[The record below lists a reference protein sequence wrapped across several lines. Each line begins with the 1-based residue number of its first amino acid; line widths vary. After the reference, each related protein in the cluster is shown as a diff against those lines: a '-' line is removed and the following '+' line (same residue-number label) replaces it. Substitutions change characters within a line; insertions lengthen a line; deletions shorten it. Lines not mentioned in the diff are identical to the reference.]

1 MKQNKFK
8 LSPAGK
14 LAAAVA
20 IISVSVATCYAAG
33 IVGAGDPA
41 HNPGVN
47 SVNGVT
53 VVDIV
58 KPSASGLS
66 HNQYNEFNV
75 NKAGAVLNNSLSA
88 GQSKLAGQLSAN
100 QNLNGQAANII
111 LNEVISRNPSLLL
124 GKQEVFGMA
133 ADYILANPNG
143 ITCNSCG
150 FINTNRTSLVVGNPL
165 VDQGNLQGFDTR
177 NNTNLLNIDEGY
189 TIVGGTLDLIAPRI
203 NMLGTVDSREDI
215 NVVLGQ
221 NKISTDGKILESQK
235 YEGTAYDSKIFGGMM
250 ANRIRIVN
258 TAEGNGINMSSSY
271 TARKSLDI
279 STPGKLNLDVDPQV
293 SSDPISS
300 IMSWFV
306 KEADPTPANLSGED
320 INVSAGEIYTSGD
333 IVETT
338 SGNST
343 TQTLKRT
350 KIKGANISIIAK
362 KNNHLDAAIID
373 GKNIIMQGDNI
384 QLGTETVTNTHS
396 SSSKDGADGF
406 LGIGKW
412 NKSSNKKTEQQK
424 NIGTTIT
431 AGNNLSIQSTNGD
444 IKLSGTSIEAGNNL
458 SIKAKKDLKLESVI
472 DNNSIRDKGHD
483 YAHTIKDITWD
494 NETDTQ
500 TLNKT
505 TLQAGGNMGLA
516 AEGKISAKGIK
527 AAAGGDLLINAN
539 EVNINVQKTRV
550 QKISNGKNEQ
560 NMGLGGIDHNNN
572 NKNAEDSHRSE
583 ITADGNIL
591 VVGNKGVSITG
602 SKVKASKDGY
612 VQAVDGGIK
621 IDNAISTTTTKIDER
636 TGVAFNITG
645 SSHKANNRDEKVTGS
660 ELVSDANLKIISKDN
675 VDVIGSLVKSAGE
688 LGIETLGEIN
698 VKAAAEQQKID
709 EQKTKLT
716 IEDFTSDDGNNQFQA
731 GIKLEHTSESEK
743 TESVQ
748 HHGATLEGGT
758 IKLDAEKDVTFT
770 GSNLTTTQ
778 GDADIKGENVS
789 FVAVQDTLS
798 SNKEKETV
806 GVDVHYDG
814 GMDKAGSGAN
824 VSYEDTQTTTDKST
838 AVVSDSNIAGNLN
851 INATKDVTNQGS
863 DHKVDGAYNVD
874 AINVNNLAAENSEKT
889 VNKSTTVDVGFG
901 ANIDYSEVTRPIE
914 DIVNKAQELDMGGML
929 DAADDVGAPNVGIDI
944 YAKGGTK
951 ETNLSSNKA
960 TETSIKGGDININA
974 TGSVKDQGT
983 EYQADKGS
991 ITLNAA
997 SHISEAAIDR
1007 VEQHTKETS
1016 GGADIR
1022 IYTST
1027 GKDIT
1032 VDGKGKGG
1040 SKDQLVKGE
1049 IAQVGSMNAA
1059 NGININVKED
1069 ATYQGTNM
1077 DAGNGKISVNAGGD
1091 IRFDQVTNL
1100 TSESHNN
1107 VDAYAKMNLG
1117 TNTNS
1122 KEFGAGLGGG
1132 HSKGESSTSIA
1143 QVSNLQG
1150 QQGIELN
1157 AGKDVALTGTS
1168 FGSKEKA
1175 TGDILLTAGGKV
1187 EMKAAESQGSKQDM
1201 TWSASANAGMSKGTG
1216 ADKNSKGM
1224 SAGAEVNV
1232 AKTDESAT
1240 IYQGSVINSNGTLTI
1255 KADSDDK
1262 QAIHLQNADI
1272 TSKETILTTNN
1283 GGILLESAQDKEYKN
1298 NWNFE
1303 VGANGKQNASFNKD
1317 DKGVAEKQS
1326 SEKTHNIGAKLDIGV
1341 EKLDAI
1347 VQQNTHINSDNISF
1361 NTAKDMVLAGAILKA
1376 DNINGNIGG
1385 NLTVESREDKQHSVN
1400 VNTALGVSHSNEKQ
1414 DSLINQLA
1422 SASPIG
1428 EDKIKK
1434 KLDTKSNKLFDK
1446 IKKQYDQLS
1455 SRFTTKEEDNVQ
1467 TLSYTKDGKKMTV
1480 EQSKDEEETKDKW
1493 WQKGAKTVGKK
1504 VKSNVQEDQVK
1515 GGNGRAKIEVEVVE
1529 NKAVEE
1535 QSAISGQ
1542 ETVNLTVGGKTQLI
1556 GGKISN
1562 QNNDVALQTQGL
1574 ELQDINGKHT
1584 EGGARVNG
1592 SSSVGEMMK
1601 SGFSDLKEGKTPLIG
1616 AHGGSEQKN
1625 AVAGVTRG

>member
-41 HNPGVN
+41 HNPGIN

-177 NNTNLLNIDEGY
+177 NNTNLLNIGEGY

-221 NKISTDGKILESQK
+221 NKVSTDGKILESQK

-293 SSDPISS
+293 NSDPISS

-362 KNNHLDAAIID
+362 EKNYLDAAIIE
-373 GKNIIMQGDNI
+373 GKNISIQGGDI
-384 QLGTETVTNTHS
+384 ELETEKLTNTQTDGYS
-396 SSSKDGADGF
+396 EGGGWWLSKWSKSKD
-406 LGIGKW
+406 
-412 NKSSNKKTEQQK
+412 NKNEQQTT
-424 NIGTTIT
+424 IGTTII
-431 AGNNLSIQSTNGD
+431 AENNVSLQSTKGD
-444 IKLSGTSIEAGNNL
+444 IKLSGTSVKAGNNL
-458 SIKAKKDLKLESVI
+458 SIKAKKDLNLAAVVDQELVQE
-472 DNNSIRDKGHD
+472 KGHH
-483 YAHTIKDITWD
+483 YVNSNKDVTWD
-494 NETDTQ
+494 NKTTTQ

-505 TLQAGGNMGLA
+505 TLQTDGNLGLT
-516 AEGKISAKGIK
+516 AEGKVTANGVKASAV
-527 AAAGGDLLINAN
+527 GDILINADQ
-539 EVNINVQKTRV
+539 VNIDVKKTKN
-550 QKISNGKNEQ
+550 QHTTNGRNEQ
-560 NMGLGGIDHNNN
+560 NLGLGGIDHNNN
-572 NKNAEDSHRSE
+572 DKKVETSHRSE

-612 VQAVDGGIK
+612 VQAAEGGIK

-716 IEDFTSDDGNNQFQA
+716 IEGFTSDDGNNQFQA

-1107 VDAYAKMNLG
+1107 VDADAKMNLG

>member
-1 MKQNKFK
+1 MTQNKFK

-41 HNPGVN
+41 HNPGIN

-75 NKAGAVLNNSLSA
+75 NNAGAVLNNSLSS
-88 GQSKLAGQLSAN
+88 GQSQLAGQLSAN

-143 ITCNSCG
+143 ITCDGCG

-177 NNTNLLNIDEGY
+177 NNTNLLNIGKGY
-189 TIVGGTLDLIAPRI
+189 AIFGGPLDLIAPRI
-203 NMLGTVDSREDI
+203 NMLGSMDSRDNI
-215 NVVLGQ
+215 NIILGQ
-221 NKISTDGKILESQK
+221 NKVSADGKILKSDA
-235 YEGTAYDSKIFGGMM
+235 YTGVAYDSKIFGSMV
-250 ANRIRIVN
+250 ANRIRIIN
-258 TAEGNGINMSSSY
+258 TAEGNGVNMSKGY
-271 TARKSLDI
+271 TGRESIEI
-279 STPGKLNLDVDPQV
+279 STPGRLNLDVD
-293 SSDPISS
+293 SDP
-300 IMSWFV
+300 
-306 KEADPTPANLSGED
+306 ELNYNPTPASLSGKN
-320 INVSAGEIYTSGD
+320 ITISAGDIFTSGD
-333 IVETT
+333 IIET
-338 SGNST
+338 SSNGST
-343 TQTLKRT
+343 TQTLDRT
-350 KIKGANISIIAK
+350 KIKGSNISIVAK
-362 KNNHLDAAIID
+362 RDNHLDAAIID
-373 GKNIIMQGDNI
+373 GKNVIMQGDNI
-384 QLGTETVTNTHS
+384 QLGTEKITHTQS

-412 NKSSNKKTEQQK
+412 NKSSNKKSEQQK

-431 AGNNLSIQSTNGD
+431 AGNNLSLQSTNGD
-444 IKLSGTSIEAGNNL
+444 IKLSGASIEAGNNL

-472 DNNSIRDKGHD
+472 NNNSIHDKGHD
-483 YAHTIKDITWD
+483 YAHTIKDIAWN

-500 TLNKT
+500 TLNET
-505 TLQAGGNMGLA
+505 TLHAGGNMGLA
-516 AEGKISAKGIK
+516 AEGKISTNGVK

-539 EVNINVQKTRV
+539 EVKIDVQKTRNQIV
-550 QKISNGKNEQ
+550 TNGKNEQ
-560 NMGLGGIDHNNN
+560 NLGLGGIDHNNN
-572 NKNAEDSHRSE
+572 DKNAETSHRSE
-583 ITADGNIL
+583 ITAEGNIL

-602 SKVKASKDGY
+602 SKVKGAKDGY
-612 VQAVDGGIK
+612 VQAAEGGIK

-645 SSHKANNRDEKVTGS
+645 SSHKANNRDEEITGS
-660 ELVSDANLKIISKDN
+660 ELVSDANLKILSKDN

-698 VKAAAEQQKID
+698 IKAVAEQQKID

-716 IEDFTSDDGNNQFQA
+716 IEGFTQDDGNDQYQA
-731 GIKLEHTSESEK
+731 GLKLEHTSESEK
-743 TESVQ
+743 TESVK
-748 HHGATLEGGT
+748 HHGASLEGGT
-758 IKLDAEKDVTFT
+758 ITLDAGKDVTFT
-770 GSNLTTTQ
+770 GSNLTATQ
-778 GDADIKGENVS
+778 GNAEIKGENVS
-789 FVAVQDTLS
+789 FIAAQDTLS

-824 VSYEDTQTTTDKST
+824 VSYEDTKATTDKST
-838 AVVSDSNIAGNLN
+838 AVVSGSQVAGNLN
-851 INATKDVTNQGS
+851 INAAKDVTNQGS
-863 DHKVDGAYNVD
+863 GHQVDGSYNVN
-874 AINVNNLAAENSEKT
+874 ATNVNNLAAENSEKT
-889 VNKSTTVDVGFG
+889 VTNTTTVDVGYG
-901 ANIDYSEVTRPIE
+901 ANIAYGEVTRPIKDMVE
-914 DIVNKAQELDMGGML
+914 KAQELDLGGML
-929 DAADDVGAPNVGIDI
+929 DAADEFGGPNAGLDV

-951 ETNLSSNKA
+951 ETSLSSN
-960 TETSIKGGDININA
+960 TSTGTSIKGGDININA
-974 TGSVKDQGT
+974 TGAVKDQGT

-997 SHISEAAIDR
+997 SHTSEAAVNR
-1007 VEQHTKETS
+1007 VEQHIKETS

-1022 IYTST
+1022 IYTTT

-1040 SKDQLVKGE
+1040 SKVQLVTGE

-1069 ATYQGTNM
+1069 AIYQGTNM
-1077 DAGNGKISVNAGGD
+1077 DAGDGKISVNAGGD

-1107 VDAYAKMNLG
+1107 VDANAKMNLG

-1150 QQGIELN
+1150 QQGVELN
-1157 AGKDVALTGTS
+1157 AGKDLTLTGTS

-1175 TGDILLTAGGKV
+1175 TGDVLLAAAGKV
-1187 EMKAAESQGSKQDM
+1187 DIKAAESQGSKQDM
-1201 TWSASANAGMSKGTG
+1201 TWSASANAGISKSKGTDNG
-1216 ADKNSKGM
+1216 KGI
-1224 SAGAEVNV
+1224 SAGMQVDV

-1240 IYQGSVINSNGTLTI
+1240 KHQGSVINSSGALTV
-1255 KADSDDK
+1255 KAGSADK
-1262 QAIHLQNADI
+1262 QAIHMQNTHINSQKTTLTAD
-1272 TSKETILTTNN
+1272 K
-1283 GGILLESAQDKEYKN
+1283 GGILLESAQDKEHKN
-1298 NWNFE
+1298 NWSFGVE
-1303 VGANGKQNASFNKD
+1303 ANAQQNSTFNKD
-1317 DKGVAEKQS
+1317 DKGIADNKSNEKI
-1326 SEKTHNIGAKLDIGV
+1326 HDIGAKLKVDIDNV
-1341 EKLDAI
+1341 NAI
-1347 VQQNTHINSDNISF
+1347 TQQNTQINSDNI
-1361 NTAKDMVLAGAILKA
+1361 NLHTAKDLMLAGAQLKA
-1376 DNINGNIGG
+1376 EHINGNVGG
-1385 NLTVESREDKQHSVN
+1385 NLVVESRLDQLHKVN
-1400 VNTALGVSHSNEKQ
+1400 VSTALGASHSNGKQ
-1414 DSLINQLA
+1414 DSLNTQLA
-1422 SASPIG
+1422 DSSPIG
-1428 EDKIKK
+1428 SDKVKK

-1446 IKKQYDQLS
+1446 IKKQYDQIS
-1455 SRFTTKEEDNVQ
+1455 SKFTTKEEDNVK
-1467 TLSYTKDGKKMTV
+1467 TLSYTKEGKKMTLD
-1480 EQSKDEEETKDKW
+1480 ESTSEEETKDKW
-1493 WQKGAKTVGKK
+1493 WQKGAKTVGNK
-1504 VKSNVQEDQVK
+1504 VKNKVQNESVK
-1515 GGNGRAKIEVEVVE
+1515 GGNGKGKIEVEVVE
-1529 NKAVEE
+1529 NEAVEE
-1535 QSAISGQ
+1535 QSSISGQ
-1542 ETVNLTVGGKTQLI
+1542 ETVNLKVGGKTQLI

-1562 QNNDVALQTQGL
+1562 QNSDVTLETHGL

-1584 EGGARVNG
+1584 EGGARIMASSKVTEMIG
-1592 SSSVGEMMK
+1592 SGL
-1601 SGFSDLKEGKTPLIG
+1601 SDLKDGKTPVLG

-1625 AVAGVTRG
+1625 AMAGVTRG